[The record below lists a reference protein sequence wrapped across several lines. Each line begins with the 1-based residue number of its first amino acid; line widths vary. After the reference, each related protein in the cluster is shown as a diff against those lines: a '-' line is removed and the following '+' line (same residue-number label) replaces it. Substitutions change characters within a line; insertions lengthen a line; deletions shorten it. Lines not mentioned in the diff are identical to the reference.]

1 MEKAIQEVENNENEN
16 VIEGQVTIK
25 EQSENNEENNEES
38 EIDKLINR
46 KLEFIEYEG
55 NEICVKFDDYVFKRG
70 PLGRGLYREK
80 FDLLDDTLEYTTWT
94 DDLLEK
100 FNLFWQ
106 FPVITEKR
114 FYIQNYKNSDYFG
127 FPWATVID
135 KKYNLDLIYKIITTE
150 HNIDFTKHYYTCVQH
165 ISFRK
170 ILPLFK
176 KLNINLVYT
185 PHKVLG
191 EDNIDDI
198 TLKACPLYAVGYEDK
213 YRCTTY
219 RDFSNNIEYF
229 NHYDI
234 INKNVDKIFL
244 YSFIGA
250 YNPRDYLT
258 DVRNRIYNMKHQ
270 ENCII
275 ENTKTW
281 HFDEVVYSK
290 IQNITNYKDHLKDFF
305 NNSKGTYKSTMK
317 DSSNNYNLF
326 LLTSRFSLCPS
337 GSGPNSIRLWES
349 LAVGAIPVLL
359 ADTLELPEHE
369 LWDKAILRVKEQDL
383 ETVPSLLE
391 QIAPEKE
398 EEMRKNCITI
408 YNHFRNNYT
417 NN

>member
-1 MEKAIQEVENNENEN
+1 
-16 VIEGQVTIK
+16 
-25 EQSENNEENNEES
+25 
-38 EIDKLINR
+38 
-46 KLEFIEYEG
+46 
-55 NEICVKFDDYVFKRG
+55 
-70 PLGRGLYREK
+70 
-80 FDLLDDTLEYTTWT
+80 
-94 DDLLEK
+94 
-100 FNLFWQ
+100 
-106 FPVITEKR
+106 
-114 FYIQNYKNSDYFG
+114 
-127 FPWATVID
+127 
-135 KKYNLDLIYKIITTE
+135 
-150 HNIDFTKHYYTCVQH
+150 
-165 ISFRK
+165 
-170 ILPLFK
+170 
-176 KLNINLVYT
+176 
-185 PHKVLG
+185 
-191 EDNIDDI
+191 
-198 TLKACPLYAVGYEDK
+198 
-213 YRCTTY
+213 
-219 RDFSNNIEYF
+219 
-229 NHYDI
+229 
-234 INKNVDKIFL
+234 
-244 YSFIGA
+244 
-250 YNPRDYLT
+250 
-258 DVRNRIYNMKHQ
+258 MKHQ